1 MYSPDAVRQ
10 IIRIALQPITAT
22 RHPLYSPEAEE
33 LLLMIAAHESLLG
46 RHLWQIGGGPARG
59 LCQVEVATMR
69 DNYEN
74 FIAGRA
80 ELARQIREVSGVNIP
95 DEMQLAYNPIFNVI
109 MARIWL
115 YRRPG
120 ALPPAHDVPA
130 MAVYAKEHY
139 NITGAAIPESYVI
152 AYHNLV
158 MAA

>member
-1 MYSPDAVRQ
+1 MFSPDAVRQ

-46 RHLWQIGGGPARG
+46 RHLVQLGGGPGRG
-59 LCQVEVATMR
+59 LFQVEVGTMS
-69 DNYEN
+69 DNYVN
-74 FIAGRA
+74 YIAGRA
-80 ELARQIREVSGVNIP
+80 DLARQIREVSGVHLP
-95 DEMQLAYNPIFNVI
+95 GEMHLTYNPLFGAI

-139 NITGAAIPESYVI
+139 NITGAAIADSYVI
-152 AYHNLV
+152 AYHNFVL
-158 MAA
+158 AA

>member
-1 MYSPDAVRQ
+1 MFSVDSVRR

-46 RHLWQIGGGPARG
+46 RELVQIGGGPGRG
-59 LCQVEVATMR
+59 LFQVELRTMR
-69 DNYEN
+69 DNYDN
-74 FIAGRA
+74 FIGGRKD
-80 ELARQIREVSGVNIP
+80 LARQVREVSGVAKP
-95 DEMQLAYNPIFNVI
+95 DDDQLTFNPIFGAI

-139 NITGAAIPESYVI
+139 NITGAALADGYVI
-152 AYHNLV
+152 AYHQIVLV
-158 MAA
+158 V